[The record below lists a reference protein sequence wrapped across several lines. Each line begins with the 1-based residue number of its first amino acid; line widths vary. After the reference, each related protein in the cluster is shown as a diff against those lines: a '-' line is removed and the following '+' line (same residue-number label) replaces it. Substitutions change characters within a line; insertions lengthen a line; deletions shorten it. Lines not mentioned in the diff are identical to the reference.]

1 LTLTERAFNVLNMRS
16 TDGMIHVD
24 LTGVPETMLAT
35 LHARALDAEA
45 GNPMLG
51 DQMAREIFSRIDYDW
66 RKTTIKPRSAA
77 AVMLRSAQFD
87 DWAAQ
92 FLAAHDRATVLHVG
106 CGLDTRVFRLDPG
119 SGVEWYDIDYP
130 NVISLAQQLFPRRD
144 HHHLVP
150 SSATDPAWLQT
161 IPADR
166 PTLLLAEGVL
176 PYLTADD
183 SVGLLRRVVAQFPS
197 GELQFDAYSRFGINT
212 SNRSNKVIRRS
223 GATLRWA
230 VNGPE
235 DIIRAVPGVRL
246 LAAVPAF
253 HTDAIAQLPTGYRLM
268 FTAMALIPALR
279 TMAQY
284 QRYEF

>member
-1 LTLTERAFNVLNMRS
+1 MRS
-16 TDGMIHVD
+16 PDGSHQSQIRVD
-24 LTGVPETMLAT
+24 LTGAPQTMLAT
-35 LHARALDAEA
+35 LYGRALDAEA
-45 GNPMLG
+45 RNPILG
-51 DQMAREIFSRIDYDW
+51 DEMAKELVSRIDYDW
-66 RKTTIKPRSAA
+66 LKTSIKPRTASS
-77 AVMLRSAQFD
+77 VTVRSAHFD
-87 DWAAQ
+87 NWAAQ
-92 FLAAHDRATVLHVG
+92 FLAAHDQATVLHVG

-119 SGVEWYDIDYP
+119 SGVVWYDIDYP

-176 PYLTADD
+176 PYLTEDD
-183 SVGLLRRVVAQFPS
+183 SVGLLRRVVDRFPS
-197 GELQFDAYSRFGINT
+197 GELQFDAYSQFGINA

-235 DIIRAVPGVRL
+235 DVLRAVPGVRL

-253 HTDAIAQLPTGYRLM
+253 QTDTVAQLPAGYRLM
-268 FTAMALIPALR
+268 FRAMALIPALR

>member
-1 LTLTERAFNVLNMRS
+1 MRS
-16 TDGMIHVD
+16 PEGKIHVA

-35 LHARALDAEA
+35 LYARALDAQA
-45 GNPMLG
+45 GKPMLG
-51 DQMAREIFSRIDYDW
+51 DKMASEIVSRIDYDW
-66 RKTTIKPRSAA
+66 RLTTVKPRSAA
-77 AVMLRSAQFD
+77 AVMVRSAQFD
-87 DWAAQ
+87 KWAAL
-92 FLAAHDRATVLHVG
+92 FLAAHERATVLHVG

-119 SGVEWYDIDYP
+119 PGVEWYDIDYP

-144 HHHLVP
+144 HHHLVS

-176 PYLTADD
+176 PYLTEDD
-183 SVGLLRRVVAQFPS
+183 GVALLRRVVDRFPS
-197 GELQFDAYSRFGINT
+197 GELQFDAYSRFGINA
-212 SNRSNKVIRRS
+212 SNRSNRVIRRS
-223 GATLRWA
+223 GAALRWP

-235 DIIRAVPGVRL
+235 DVIRAVPGVRL

-253 HTDAIAQLPTGYRLM
+253 QTDTVAHLPTGYRLM
-268 FTAMALIPALR
+268 FTAMAMIPALR

>member
-1 LTLTERAFNVLNMRS
+1 MRS
-16 TDGMIHVD
+16 TDGKIHVD

-35 LHARALDAEA
+35 LYARALDAEA
-45 GNPMLG
+45 SKPLLG
-51 DQMAREIFSRIDYDW
+51 DAMAREIVSRIDYDW
-66 RKTTIKPRSAA
+66 RKTTVKPRSAA
-77 AVMLRSAQFD
+77 AVMVRSAQFD
-87 DWAAQ
+87 NWAAQ
-92 FLAAHDRATVLHVG
+92 FLAAHERATVLHVG

-150 SSATDPAWLQT
+150 SSATDPTWLQA

-176 PYLTADD
+176 PYLTEDD
-183 SVGLLRRVVAQFPS
+183 SVGLLRRVVDRFPS
-197 GELQFDAYSRFGINT
+197 GELQFDAYSRFGINA
-212 SNRSNKVIRRS
+212 SNRSNKVIRRA

-235 DIIRAVPGVRL
+235 DVLRAVPDIRL
-246 LAAVPAF
+246 LASMPAF
-253 HTDAIAQLPTGYRLM
+253 QTDTVAQLPAGYRLM
-268 FTAMALIPALR
+268 FRAMALVPALR

>member
-1 LTLTERAFNVLNMRS
+1 MRS
-16 TDGMIHVD
+16 TDGKIHVN

-35 LHARALDAEA
+35 LYARALDADA
-45 GNPMLG
+45 GHPVLG
-51 DQMAREIFSRIDYDW
+51 DEMARDIVRRIDYDW
-66 RKTTIKPRSAA
+66 RKTTVKPRSAA
-77 AVMLRSAQFD
+77 AVMVRSAQFD
-87 DWAAQ
+87 DWAAR
-92 FLAAHDRATVLHVG
+92 FLAAHEQATVLHVG

-119 SGVEWYDIDYP
+119 AGVEWYDIDYP
-130 NVISLAQQLFPRRD
+130 NVIALAQQLFPRRD
-144 HHHLVP
+144 HHHLVA

-176 PYLTADD
+176 PYLTEDD
-183 SVGLLRRVVAQFPS
+183 SVGLLRRVVDRFPS
-197 GELQFDAYSRFGINT
+197 GELQFDAYSRFGINA

-230 VNGPE
+230 VNGPQ
-235 DIIRAVPGVRL
+235 DVIRAVPGVRV

-253 HTDAIAQLPTGYRLM
+253 QTDAVAQLPAGYRMM
-268 FTAMALIPALR
+268 FKAMALIPALR

-284 QRYEF
+284 LRYEF